1 MGAVRVRLLGLSA
14 AAGTLLALVAPAEAQ
29 RTGRLELSGHRAAS
43 VDLVIRQEAELLPG
57 SFRVRTAG
65 TYAGIA
71 VLDSTGE
78 VLALAMNVQPWI
90 AARPTA
96 ADHPV
101 TTVLE
106 RTVLFPGRYRLLL
119 LTDGPSTVS
128 LPARGAFVR
137 SLRATR
143 RYDDDVTLVSSSSG
157 DSLPLTH
164 RAAVPTDLT
173 DARFVLIAHHIETT
187 AMRAQ
192 VAGMCLAPRG
202 APACRPQDLGL
213 TELRHGGV
221 AAGGSPGWARSELS
235 GPTTGADYD
244 LRREFD
250 VRFDDATVDEPSR
263 RYGLVVVI

>member
-1 MGAVRVRLLGLSA
+1 MRIRLLGLSV
-14 AAGTLLALVAPAEAQ
+14 AAGTLLALMAPAEAHES
-29 RTGRLELSGHRAAS
+29 GRLELSGNRAAS
-43 VDLVIRQEAELLPG
+43 VDLVIGQEAELLPG
-57 SFRVRTAG
+57 SFRVRTKG

-106 RTVLFPGRYRLLL
+106 RTVLFPGRYRVLL

-128 LPARGAFVR
+128 LPARGAFAR

-143 RYDDDVTLVSSSSG
+143 PYDDDVTLVSPSSA
-157 DSLPLTH
+157 DSLPVMH
-164 RAAVPTDLT
+164 RAAARTDLT
-173 DARFVLIAHHIETT
+173 DARFVLMAHHIETT

-192 VAGMCLAPRG
+192 VASMCLAPRG
-202 APACRPQDLGL
+202 AQVCRSQDLGF
-213 TELRHGGV
+213 TEIRHGGV
-221 AAGGSPGWARSELS
+221 AGGDANGWVRSELS
-235 GPTTGADYD
+235 GPTTGADHD

-250 VRFDDATVDEPSR
+250 VRFDDTTVDEPGR